1 MGRITEVKLMASWQ
15 TQLKNVAMTVAV
27 LSGIVMA
34 LTIGIG
40 EAAQVV
46 INPNDTANPL
56 DANTTA
62 VFGGPGQ
69 VDLIDRIA
77 VLGVFVTILGT
88 AGLGIIGPSG
98 NPPFI
103 NNLVR
108 WMPVVVGLIAFTA
121 FSTEVFD
128 IIQGNRDWSLYTD
141 GQNSYFLFLASSF
154 VVGLLSLF
162 RR

>member
-1 MGRITEVKLMASWQ
+1 MATWQ
-15 TQLKNVAMTVAV
+15 TQAKNVAMTIAV

-40 EAAQVV
+40 EAASVV
-46 INPNDTANPL
+46 LDPNDPNDPL

-62 VFGGPGQ
+62 VFGGQP
-69 VDLIDRIA
+69 DLVDRIA
-77 VLGVFVTILGT
+77 VLGVFVLVLGS
-88 AGLGIIGPSG
+88 AGLGIIGPTG

-108 WMPVVVGLIAFTA
+108 WMPIVVGLIAFTA

-128 IIQGNRDWSLYTD
+128 IIQGDRDWSTYTD
-141 GQNSYFLFLASSF
+141 GQNSYMLFLASSF
-154 VVGLLSLF
+154 VAGLLSLF